1 LRCATTTIK
10 GEIAMSENRDNY
22 WADED
27 DEEDTPQQE
36 FLSDTDL
43 VKKLRKQLK
52 AEQRKNKELENSYG
66 ELTKAQKER
75 ILKDVLSS
83 KGVSP
88 KIAQF
93 IPADIEASED
103 AINAWLESN
112 GDVFG
117 YTPTAKPQVN
127 NEDISSMQKM
137 DAVLTGADSPASSD
151 DMLNR
156 IAGADSEEEILSILS
171 GQ

>member
-1 LRCATTTIK
+1 
-10 GEIAMSENRDNY
+10 MSENRDNY

-27 DEEDTPQQE
+27 EDEETTNVYE
-36 FLSDTDL
+36 SDTDL
-43 VKKLRKQLK
+43 VKKLRKALK
-52 AEQRKNKELENSYG
+52 VEQRKNKELETSYS
-66 ELTKAQKER
+66 EITKAQKER
-75 ILKDVLSS
+75 ILKDVLAS

-103 AINAWLESN
+103 AISAWLDNN

-117 YTPTAKPQVN
+117 YTPSEKQQVN
-127 NEDISSMQKM
+127 QEDISSMKKM
-137 DAVLTGADSPASSD
+137 DAVLTGAETPISSD
-151 DMLNR
+151 DLLNR
-156 IAGADSEEEILSILS
+156 IANAESEDEVISILS

>member
-1 LRCATTTIK
+1 
-10 GEIAMSENRDNY
+10 MSENRDNY

-27 DEEDTPQQE
+27 EDEETTNVYE
-36 FLSDTDL
+36 SDTDL
-43 VKKLRKQLK
+43 VKKLRKALK
-52 AEQRKNKELENSYG
+52 VEQRKNKELETSYS
-66 ELTKAQKER
+66 EITKAQKER
-75 ILKDVLSS
+75 ILKDVLAS

-103 AINAWLESN
+103 AISAWLDNN

-117 YTPTAKPQVN
+117 YTPSEKSKVN
-127 NEDISSMQKM
+127 QEDISSMKKM
-137 DAVLTGADSPASSD
+137 DAVLTGAETPIASD
-151 DMLNR
+151 DLQNR
-156 IAGADSEEEILSILS
+156 IANAESEDEIISILS

>member
-1 LRCATTTIK
+1 
-10 GEIAMSENRDNY
+10 MSENRDNY
-22 WADED
+22 WADEED
-27 DEEDTPQQE
+27 DEETTNVYE
-36 FLSDTDL
+36 SDTDL
-43 VKKLRKQLK
+43 VKKLRKALK
-52 AEQRKNKELENSYG
+52 VEQRKNKELETSYS

-75 ILKDVLSS
+75 ILKDVLAS

-103 AINAWLESN
+103 AISAWLDSN

-117 YTPTAKPQVN
+117 YTPSEKSKVN
-127 NEDISSMQKM
+127 QEDISSMKKM
-137 DAVLTGADSPASSD
+137 DAVLTGAETPISSD

-156 IAGADSEEEILSILS
+156 IANAESEEEVISILS

>member
-1 LRCATTTIK
+1 
-10 GEIAMSENRDNY
+10 MSENRDNY

-27 DEEDTPQQE
+27 EDEETTNVYE
-36 FLSDTDL
+36 SDTDL
-43 VKKLRKQLK
+43 VKKLRKALK
-52 AEQRKNKELENSYG
+52 VEQRKNKELETSYS

-75 ILKDVLSS
+75 ILKDVLAS

-103 AINAWLESN
+103 AISAWLDNN

-117 YTPTAKPQVN
+117 YTPSEKSKVN
-127 NEDISSMQKM
+127 QEDISSMKKM
-137 DAVLTGADSPASSD
+137 DAVLTGAETPIASD
-151 DMLNR
+151 DLQNR
-156 IAGADSEEEILSILS
+156 IANAESEEEIISILS

>member
-1 LRCATTTIK
+1 
-10 GEIAMSENRDNY
+10 MSENRDNY

-27 DEEDTPQQE
+27 EDEETTNVYE
-36 FLSDTDL
+36 SDTDL
-43 VKKLRKQLK
+43 VKKLRKALK
-52 AEQRKNKELENSYG
+52 VEQRKNKELETSYS
-66 ELTKAQKER
+66 EITKAQKER
-75 ILKDVLSS
+75 ILKDVLAS

-103 AINAWLESN
+103 AISAWLDNN

-117 YTPTAKPQVN
+117 YTPSDKSKVN
-127 NEDISSMQKM
+127 QEDISSMKKM
-137 DAVLTGADSPASSD
+137 DAVLTGAETPISSD
-151 DMLNR
+151 DLQNR
-156 IAGADSEEEILSILS
+156 LANAESEEEIISILS

>member
-1 LRCATTTIK
+1 
-10 GEIAMSENRDNY
+10 MSENRDNY

-27 DEEDTPQQE
+27 EDEETTNVYE
-36 FLSDTDL
+36 SDTDL
-43 VKKLRKQLK
+43 VKKLRKALK
-52 AEQRKNKELENSYG
+52 VEQRKNKELETSYS

-75 ILKDVLSS
+75 ILKDVLAS

-103 AINAWLESN
+103 AISAWLDSN

-117 YTPTAKPQVN
+117 YTPSEKSKVN
-127 NEDISSMQKM
+127 QEDISSMKKM
-137 DAVLTGADSPASSD
+137 DAVLTGAETPISSD

-156 IAGADSEEEILSILS
+156 IANAESEEEVISILS

>member
-1 LRCATTTIK
+1 
-10 GEIAMSENRDNY
+10 MSENRDNY

-27 DEEDTPQQE
+27 EDEETTNVYE
-36 FLSDTDL
+36 SDTDL
-43 VKKLRKQLK
+43 VKKLRKALK
-52 AEQRKNKELENSYG
+52 VEQRKNKELETSYS
-66 ELTKAQKER
+66 EITKAQKER
-75 ILKDVLSS
+75 ILKDVLTS

-103 AINAWLESN
+103 AISAWLDNN

-117 YTPTAKPQVN
+117 YTPTEKQKVN
-127 NEDISSMQKM
+127 QEDISSMKKM
-137 DAVLTGADSPASSD
+137 DAVLTGAETPISSD
-151 DMLNR
+151 DLLNR
-156 IAGADSEEEILSILS
+156 IANADSEDEVISILS

>member
-1 LRCATTTIK
+1 
-10 GEIAMSENRDNY
+10 MSENRDNY

-27 DEEDTPQQE
+27 EDEETTNVYE
-36 FLSDTDL
+36 SDTDL
-43 VKKLRKQLK
+43 VKKLRKALK
-52 AEQRKNKELENSYG
+52 VEQRKNKELETSYS
-66 ELTKAQKER
+66 EITKAQKER
-75 ILKDVLSS
+75 ILKDVLAS

-103 AINAWLESN
+103 AISAWLDNN

-117 YTPTAKPQVN
+117 YTPSEKQQVN
-127 NEDISSMQKM
+127 QEDISSMKKM
-137 DAVLTGADSPASSD
+137 DAVLTGAETPISSD
-151 DMLNR
+151 DLLNR
-156 IAGADSEEEILSILS
+156 IANADSEDEVISILS

>member
-1 LRCATTTIK
+1 
-10 GEIAMSENRDNY
+10 MSENRDNY
-22 WADED
+22 WADEEE
-27 DEEDTPQQE
+27 DEETTNVYE
-36 FLSDTDL
+36 SDTDL
-43 VKKLRKQLK
+43 VKKLRKALK
-52 AEQRKNKELENSYG
+52 VEQRKNKELETSYS
-66 ELTKAQKER
+66 EITKAQKER

-103 AINAWLESN
+103 AISAWLDNN

-117 YTPTAKPQVN
+117 YTPSEKSKVN
-127 NEDISSMQKM
+127 QEDISSMKKM
-137 DAVLTGADSPASSD
+137 DAVLTGAETPIASD

-156 IAGADSEEEILSILS
+156 IANAESEDEIISILS

>member
-1 LRCATTTIK
+1 
-10 GEIAMSENRDNY
+10 MSDNRDNY
-22 WADED
+22 WD
-27 DEEDTPQQE
+27 DEEDDDTPTGE
-36 FLSDTDL
+36 FQSDSAL
-43 VKKLRKQLK
+43 VKQLRKQLK
-52 AEQRKNKELENSYG
+52 AEQRRLKELETSYG

-83 KGVSP
+83 KGVNQ

-103 AINAWLESN
+103 AISSWLDAN

-117 YTPTAKPQVN
+117 YTPAPKPVINQQ
-127 NEDISSMQKM
+127 DIASMQKM
-137 DAVLTGADSPASSD
+137 DAVLTNAETPATSD
-151 DMLNR
+151 DLQNR
-156 IAGADSEEEILSILS
+156 IANATSEEEILSILS

>member
-1 LRCATTTIK
+1 
-10 GEIAMSENRDNY
+10 MSENRDNY

-27 DEEDTPQQE
+27 EDEETTNVYE
-36 FLSDTDL
+36 SDTDL
-43 VKKLRKQLK
+43 VKKLRKALK
-52 AEQRKNKELENSYG
+52 VEQRKNKELETSYS

-75 ILKDVLSS
+75 ILKDVLAS

-103 AINAWLESN
+103 AISAWLDSN

-117 YTPTAKPQVN
+117 YTPSEKSKVN
-127 NEDISSMQKM
+127 QEDISSMKKM
-137 DAVLTGADSPASSD
+137 DAVLTGAETPISSD
-151 DMLNR
+151 DLQNR
-156 IAGADSEEEILSILS
+156 LANAESEEEVISILS

>member
-1 LRCATTTIK
+1 
-10 GEIAMSENRDNY
+10 MSENRDNY

-27 DEEDTPQQE
+27 EDEETTNVYE
-36 FLSDTDL
+36 SDTDL
-43 VKKLRKQLK
+43 VKKLRKALK
-52 AEQRKNKELENSYG
+52 VEQRKNKELETSYG
-66 ELTKAQKER
+66 EITKAQKER
-75 ILKDVLSS
+75 ILKDVLAS

-103 AINAWLESN
+103 AISAWLDNN

-117 YTPTAKPQVN
+117 YTPTEKQKVN
-127 NEDISSMQKM
+127 QEDISSMKKM
-137 DAVLTGADSPASSD
+137 DAVLTGAETPISSD
-151 DMLNR
+151 DLLNR
-156 IAGADSEEEILSILS
+156 IANADSEDEVISILS

>member
-1 LRCATTTIK
+1 
-10 GEIAMSENRDNY
+10 MSENRDNY

-27 DEEDTPQQE
+27 EDEETTNVYE
-36 FLSDTDL
+36 SDTDL
-43 VKKLRKQLK
+43 VKKLRKALK
-52 AEQRKNKELENSYG
+52 VEQRKNKELETSYS

-75 ILKDVLSS
+75 ILKDVLAS

-103 AINAWLESN
+103 AISAWLDNN

-117 YTPTAKPQVN
+117 YTPSDKSKVN
-127 NEDISSMQKM
+127 QEDIFSMKKM
-137 DAVLTGADSPASSD
+137 DAVLTGAETPISSD
-151 DMLNR
+151 DLQNR
-156 IAGADSEEEILSILS
+156 LANAESEEEVISILS

>member
-1 LRCATTTIK
+1 
-10 GEIAMSENRDNY
+10 MSENRDNY

-27 DEEDTPQQE
+27 EDEETTNVYE
-36 FLSDTDL
+36 SDTDL
-43 VKKLRKQLK
+43 VKKLRKALK
-52 AEQRKNKELENSYG
+52 VEQRKNKELETSYS
-66 ELTKAQKER
+66 EITKAQKER

-103 AINAWLESN
+103 AIIAWLDNN

-117 YTPTAKPQVN
+117 YTPSEKQQVN
-127 NEDISSMQKM
+127 QEDISSMKKM
-137 DAVLTGADSPASSD
+137 DAVLTGAETPISSD
-151 DMLNR
+151 DMQNR
-156 IAGADSEEEILSILS
+156 IANAQSEEEIISILS